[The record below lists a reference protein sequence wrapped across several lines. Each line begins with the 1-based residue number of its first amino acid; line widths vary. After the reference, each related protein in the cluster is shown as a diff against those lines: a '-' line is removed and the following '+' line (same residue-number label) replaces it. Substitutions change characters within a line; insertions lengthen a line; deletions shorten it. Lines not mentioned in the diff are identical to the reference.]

1 MSRAEQYSWLS
12 LAGLAAVFWWFQ
24 MRMLDGFTVAD
35 QSAARLFG
43 VYVAVIAASTFL
55 ELTIA
60 ALVWRGR
67 PPERDERDAAIEAR
81 ANLAE
86 RVAIIAAVNVVIWQ
100 ALMEGVY
107 SDHVLPHIDLARL
120 PVLFF
125 VLLAILYGGEMVKRA
140 TTIWFYRAQAA
151 RD

>member
-24 MRMLDGFTVAD
+24 MRMLDGFTVAE

-86 RVAIIAAVNVVIWQ
+86 RVAIID
-100 ALMEGVY
+100 G
-107 SDHVLPHIDLARL
+107 DVLAGL
-120 PVLFF
+120 PVE
-125 VLLAILYGGEMVKRA
+125 VTAGRVEWSERPPEQGQRWGGGR
-140 TTIWFYRAQAA
+140 
-151 RD
+151 

>member
-24 MRMLDGFTVAD
+24 MRMLDGFTVAE

-43 VYVAVIAASTFL
+43 VYVAVI
-55 ELTIA
+55 

-100 ALMEGVY
+100 ALMEGVF

-140 TTIWFYRAQAA
+140 TTIWLYRAQAA